1 MSQRKYSFVPGEFYH
16 LYNRGTDKRVIFN
29 DKDDY
34 LRFLHLLHLTNNTER
49 INVRDLS
56 KDDDDLFT
64 AEVTQRL
71 VAIGAY
77 CLMPNHYH
85 LLVTPVVEDGLSLFI
100 QKLSTSYSMYFNKK
114 YERTGTLFEGKFKS
128 QLVDDDR
135 YLKYLFSYIHLNP
148 VKLIQKDWKEAG
160 LKDRKA
166 TEAFL
171 SEYEYSSYQEACGK
185 SRTQSVILHKDPFPV
200 HFASVAAAEREV
212 SDWLN
217 FSLGLA

>member
-1 MSQRKYSFVPGEFYH
+1 MSQRKYNFVPGEFYH

-29 DKDDY
+29 DKADH
-34 LRFLHLLHLTNNTER
+34 LRFLHLLHLANNTER

-56 KDDDDLFT
+56 KDDNDLFVS
-64 AEVTQRL
+64 EVAHRL
-71 VAIGAY
+71 VSIGAY

-85 LLVTPVVEDGLSLFI
+85 ILVTPVVEDGVSLFM

-128 QLVDDDR
+128 QLVDEDR

-148 VKLIQKDWKEAG
+148 VKLIQKDWKEVG
-160 LKDRKA
+160 LKNKTA

-171 SEYEYSSYQEACGK
+171 SNYEYSSYYEMCGK
-185 SRTQSVILHKDPFPV
+185 SRNQSVILHKEPFPV
-200 HFASVAAAEREV
+200 YFESIAAAEREV
-212 SDWLN
+212 SDWLS
-217 FSLGLA
+217 FSLGKT